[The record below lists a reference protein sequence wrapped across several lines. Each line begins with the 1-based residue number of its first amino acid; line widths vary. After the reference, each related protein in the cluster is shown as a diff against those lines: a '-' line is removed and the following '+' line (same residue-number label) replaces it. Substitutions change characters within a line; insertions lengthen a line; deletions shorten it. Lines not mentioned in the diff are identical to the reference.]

1 MERHF
6 EQALEYVR
14 KNHTWSEA
22 EEAVAL
28 ERIDHLRCGL
38 QYVDSSISEEIHDL
52 MEEYGEEHDL
62 PEEWWYEIGDEDDVF
77 MKL

>member
-1 MERHF
+1 MDRHF

-14 KNHTWSEA
+14 KNRTWSEA

-28 ERIDHLRCGL
+28 ERINHFRCGI
-38 QYVDSSISEEIHDL
+38 QQASSSISEEIHDL

-62 PEEWWYEIGDEDDVF
+62 PEGWWNEIGDEDEVF

>member
-14 KNHTWSEA
+14 QNRTWSEA
-22 EEAVAL
+22 EEAEAL
-28 ERIDHLRCGL
+28 ERINHFRCGI
-38 QYVDSSISEEIHDL
+38 QQASSSISEEIHDL

-62 PEEWWYEIGDEDDVF
+62 PEGWWNEIGDEDEVF